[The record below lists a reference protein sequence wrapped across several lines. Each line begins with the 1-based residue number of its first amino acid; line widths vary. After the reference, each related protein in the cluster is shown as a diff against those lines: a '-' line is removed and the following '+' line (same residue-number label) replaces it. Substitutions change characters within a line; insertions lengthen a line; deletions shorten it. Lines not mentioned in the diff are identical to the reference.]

1 MKLKYID
8 KIIIISFFIVLVTII
23 LIKCFSKISDKI
35 LNDYIELNIRN
46 NISNI
51 VNGSIKNVLYSN
63 SYDNLIISSNN
74 SNKVSYLDFDNT
86 KINKLNYEITN
97 DILNSISV
105 IENSN
110 QGIYYIPIGV
120 LYNTTILNYLGPKVP
135 FKIELIGSINNET
148 SINVK
153 EYGINSSLVELL
165 LNIEINMQVIMPF
178 RSKRIT
184 VNKSIILDS
193 KIIQAE
199 VPNYYGGIM
208 SVH

>member
-8 KIIIISFFIVLVTII
+8 KIIIISFFIVLVTIF

-51 VNGSIKNVLYSN
+51 INSSIKNVLYSN

-74 SNKVSYLDFDNT
+74 SNKVSYLDFNNT

-178 RSKRIT
+178 RSKRMT

-199 VPNYYGGIM
+199 VPYYYGGIM

>member
-1 MKLKYID
+1 MKLNNMD
-8 KIIIISFFIVLVTII
+8 KVILICFLIVSVTII

-74 SNKVSYLDFDNT
+74 SNKVSYLDFDNN

-120 LYNTTILNYLGPKVP
+120 LYNTTILNYLGPKIP